1 MKKQKSRK
9 CKHCG
14 ETAKRYFVSACPA
27 CGGSPNISPAEA
39 RDTVR
44 LMKKAVK
51 KAGTKALKAA
61 GIRDSFIKS
70 HVVFM

>member
-1 MKKQKSRK
+1 MKKK
-9 CKHCG
+9 
-14 ETAKRYFVSACPA
+14 
-27 CGGSPNISPAEA
+27 IS
-39 RDTVR
+39 
-44 LMKKAVK
+44 KKATVKLLK

>member
-27 CGGSPNISPAEA
+27 CGGSPDISPAEA

-44 LMKKAVK
+44 LMKLK
-51 KAGTKALKAA
+51 KAGTKALKSA
-61 GIRDSFIKS
+61 GIKESFIKS

>member
-1 MKKQKSRK
+1 MKKQKTRK

-14 ETAKRYFVSACPA
+14 ETAKRYFVTACPA

-44 LMKKAVK
+44 LMKLK
-51 KAGTKALKAA
+51 KAGTKALVA
-61 GIRDSFIKS
+61 GGISKKFIKS